1 MNIQS
6 YIFPPDL
13 SVCQN
18 HDHIILKY
26 GKNLKEYDIRW
37 QLAQQLVLAMHF
49 GQNVISDWHIM
60 ENQIFMGMGW
70 DKMEMRWCF

>member
-6 YIFPPDL
+6 YIFL
-13 SVCQN
+13 RIWVSVKTMN
-18 HDHIILKY
+18 IILKY

-70 DKMEMRWCF
+70 DKMEMKWWF